1 MSQVSASLAAE
12 SSFAIS
18 DPLVT
23 TVIPTRNRP
32 ELVTRAV
39 RSALGQTYQQM
50 EVVVVIDGP
59 DAATIDQLAKLSDNR
74 LRVITLPGP
83 LGGARRGDDNK
94 LVNGIHRGAGQSQ
107 RI

>member
-1 MSQVSASLAAE
+1 MTDDNLN
-12 SSFAIS
+12 
-18 DPLVT
+18 PPRKCMPMVT
-23 TVIPTRNRP
+23 AVIPTCNRP

-83 LGGARRGDDNK
+83 LGGARDA
-94 LVNGIHRGAGQSQ
+94 VMIAFQA
-107 RI
+107 